1 MEGIGQFIPLILII
15 TITVIF
21 IKLRNKGRQT
31 RIEEFNKKHGTTFK
45 NELELNYYIATK
57 LDKKHQEPTSTLS
70 SNLQDGLK
78 NLKESITKNKS
89 EPTLNND
96 DLGYKLKKL
105 NKMYKDGHLT
115 KVEFEQA
122 KNKLLK

>member
-1 MEGIGQFIPLILII
+1 MEGIGQFIPLIVII
-15 TITVIF
+15 TITVVF

-31 RIEEFNKKHGTTFK
+31 RIEEFNKKYGTNFK

-57 LDKKHQEPTSTLS
+57 LDKENKEQTSTLS
-70 SNLQDGLK
+70 SDLQDGIK
-78 NLKESITKNKS
+78 NFKESITSSKNQTNINK
-89 EPTLNND
+89 N
-96 DLGYKLKKL
+96 DLGHKLKKL
-105 NKMYKDGHLT
+105 KKMYNDGHLT